1 MFLTVIGEPVSK
13 GRPRFGRGKTYT
25 PAKTIAAET
34 FIQLCATQKG
44 VPKMMNGPLR
54 LTVTFSM
61 GIPKSWPA
69 QSKKEAL
76 EGIIRPTKTP
86 DIDNLFKL
94 VADSLQ
100 GDNMV
105 YQDDNQIVEI
115 MAVKRYS
122 ADPKTIILIEEVIK

>member
-61 GIPKSWPA
+61 GIPKSWSA
-69 QSKKEAL
+69 KKKEEAEL
-76 EGIIRPTKTP
+76 GNIRPTGKP
-86 DIDNLFKL
+86 DLDNLIKL
-94 VADSLQ
+94 VGDSLEKA
-100 GDNMV
+100 GV
-105 YQDDNQIVEI
+105 YRNDSQIVEVK
-115 MAVKRYS
+115 AVKKYGK
-122 ADPKTIILIEEVIK
+122 PQTIIHIEEVIK

>member
-61 GIPKSWPA
+61 GIPKSWSA
-69 QSKKEAL
+69 KKKAEAEL
-76 EGIIRPTKTP
+76 GNIRPTSKP
-86 DIDNLFKL
+86 DIDNLIKL
-94 VADSLQ
+94 VGDALNGIAYKDDS
-100 GDNMV
+100 
-105 YQDDNQIVEI
+105 QIVEI
-115 MAVKRYS
+115 QAVKKYGK
-122 ADPKTIILIEEVIK
+122 PQTIIHIEEVIK

>member
-13 GRPRFGRGKTYT
+13 GRLRFGRGKTYT

-61 GIPKSWPA
+61 GIPKSWSA
-69 QSKKEAL
+69 KKKAEAEL
-76 EGIIRPTKTP
+76 GNIRPTSKP
-86 DIDNLFKL
+86 DIDNLIKL
-94 VADSLQ
+94 VGDALNGIAYKDDS
-100 GDNMV
+100 
-105 YQDDNQIVEI
+105 QIVEI
-115 MAVKRYS
+115 QAVKKYGK
-122 ADPKTIILIEEVIK
+122 PQTIIHIKEVIK

>member
-1 MFLTVIGEPVSK
+1 MFLTVKGEPVAK
-13 GRPRFGRGKTYT
+13 GRPRFGNGRTYT
-25 PAKTIAAET
+25 PKKTVDAENNIKLLALKVG
-34 FIQLCATQKG
+34 FEKLH
-44 VPKMMNGPLR
+44 GPLR
-54 LTVTFSM
+54 MTITFEM
-61 GIPKSWPA
+61 RIPKSWPA

-76 EGIIRPTKTP
+76 EGFIRPTKTP

>member
-61 GIPKSWPA
+61 GIPKTWSA
-69 QSKKEAL
+69 KKKAEAEL
-76 EGIIRPTKTP
+76 GNIRPTSKP
-86 DIDNLFKL
+86 DIDNLIKL
-94 VADSLQ
+94 VGDALNGIAYKDDS
-100 GDNMV
+100 
-105 YQDDNQIVEI
+105 QIVEI
-115 MAVKRYS
+115 QAVKKYGK
-122 ADPKTIILIEEVIK
+122 PQTIIHIKEVIK

>member
-61 GIPKSWPA
+61 GIPKSWSA
-69 QSKKEAL
+69 KKKEEAEL
-76 EGIIRPTKTP
+76 GNIRP
-86 DIDNLFKL
+86 
-94 VADSLQ
+94 Q
-100 GDNMV
+100 
-105 YQDDNQIVEI
+105 
-115 MAVKRYS
+115 
-122 ADPKTIILIEEVIK
+122 TIIHIEEVIK

>member
-61 GIPKSWPA
+61 GIPKSWSA
-69 QSKKEAL
+69 KKKAEAEL
-76 EGIIRPTKTP
+76 GNIRPTSKP
-86 DIDNLFKL
+86 DIDNLIKL
-94 VADSLQ
+94 VGDALNGIAYKDDS
-100 GDNMV
+100 
-105 YQDDNQIVEI
+105 QIVEI
-115 MAVKRYS
+115 QAVKKYGK
-122 ADPKTIILIEEVIK
+122 PQTIIHIKEVIK

>member
-1 MFLTVIGEPVSK
+1 MFLIVKGEPVAK
-13 GRPRFGRGKTYT
+13 GRPRFGNGRTYT
-25 PAKTIAAET
+25 PKKTVDAENNIKLLALKVG
-34 FIQLCATQKG
+34 FEKLY
-44 VPKMMNGPLR
+44 GPLR
-54 LTVTFSM
+54 MTITFEM
-61 GIPKSWPA
+61 RIPKSWPA

-100 GDNMV
+100 GDNMI

-122 ADPKTIILIEEVIK
+122 ADPKTIILIEGIE